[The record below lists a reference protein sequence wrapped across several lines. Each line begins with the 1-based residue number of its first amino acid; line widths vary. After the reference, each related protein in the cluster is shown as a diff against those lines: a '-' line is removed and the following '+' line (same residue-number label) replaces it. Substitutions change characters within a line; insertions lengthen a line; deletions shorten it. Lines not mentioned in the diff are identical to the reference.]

1 MHLTPLDTHAGLLIR
16 TWTRYSE
23 PGQHRP
29 HAEQRVYVR
38 NRGHSRTPDPLHHT
52 RTRYP
57 EPGPPH
63 PHVNPLFQAWASSSA
78 REPAIPSLGNPAH
91 MQNSGLTCGTE
102 GLRAEQEAQP
112 YTRPTTSHANP
123 LFRTRAISSARG
135 PAIPSLGNLAHM
147 RNRGFTCGTAV
158 LRAGQGAQP
167 YTRPATS
174 HANPLF
180 RTRAI
185 SSARGPAIPSL
196 GNPAHMRNSG
206 LTCGTGGLRAK
217 QQRAVPHGAA
227 RLACLR
233 AAHEH
238 CGTARQRRRSAAES
252 PGVMSLARATRSAA
266 GSA

>member
-1 MHLTPLDTHAGLLIR
+1 MRNRGFTCGTGGTAVHQTRYITREPAIPCLGLLIR

-23 PGQHRP
+23 PGQPRP
-29 HAEQRVYVR
+29 HAEQRVNMR
-38 NRGHSRTPDPLHHT
+38 NSGFTCGTGAQPYTRPTTSHVDPLF
-52 RTRYP
+52 RTR
-57 EPGPPH
+57 
-63 PHVNPLFQAWASSSA
+63 AISSA

-91 MQNSGLTCGTE
+91 MQNSGLTCGTA

-123 LFRTRAISSARG
+123 LFRTRASSSARE
-135 PAIPSLGNLAHM
+135 PAIPSLGNL
-147 RNRGFTCGTAV
+147 
-158 LRAGQGAQP
+158 
-167 YTRPATS
+167 
-174 HANPLF
+174 
-180 RTRAI
+180 
-185 SSARGPAIPSL
+185 
-196 GNPAHMRNSG
+196 AHMRNSG
-206 LTCGTGGLRAK
+206 LTCGTGGLRAE